1 MLLMLSA
8 APVLWVG
15 NPGLKLRD
23 LVVEFSRWVLGP
35 RVLYTVDHH
44 RPLLVGK
51 KGIFLITTDGPLWR
65 VRFPIRK
72 VGPSLWWLCVV
83 CELAAT
89 GVAGRAVLRRSGW
102 FDAGLI
108 HSSAESLH

>member
-35 RVLYTVDHH
+35 WVFSTVDYGN
-44 RPLLVGK
+44 PLLAG
-51 KGIFLITTDGPLWR
+51 GSELPNNSRWILPGH
-65 VRFPIRK
+65 
-72 VGPSLWWLCVV
+72 PSFD
-83 CELAAT
+83 AAT
-89 GVAGRAVLRRSGW
+89 PSDSRQLQLRP
-102 FDAGLI
+102 
-108 HSSAESLH
+108 

>member
-8 APVLWVG
+8 APVLWEG
-15 NPGLKLRD
+15 HSGLKFRD

-35 RVLYTVDHH
+35 RVFYTVDHH

-65 VRFPIRK
+65 GRFPIMK
-72 VGPSLWWLCVV
+72 VGTFLWWRLC
-83 CELAAT
+83 C
-89 GVAGRAVLRRSGW
+89 W
-102 FDAGLI
+102 
-108 HSSAESLH
+108 

>member
-35 RVLYTVDHH
+35 KVLSTVDHH
-44 RPLLVGK
+44 PPPSGEGKVKLLN
-51 KGIFLITTDGPLWR
+51 
-65 VRFPIRK
+65 
-72 VGPSLWWLCVV
+72 
-83 CELAAT
+83 
-89 GVAGRAVLRRSGW
+89 
-102 FDAGLI
+102 
-108 HSSAESLH
+108 HY

>member
-1 MLLMLSA
+1 MMLMLSA
-8 APVLWVG
+8 APVLWEG
-15 NPGLKLRD
+15 HSGLKFRD

-51 KGIFLITTDGPLWR
+51 KGIFLKTTDGPLWR
-65 VRFPIRK
+65 GRFPIRK
-72 VGPSLWWLCVV
+72 VGPSLWWFCVAG
-83 CELAAT
+83 ELAAI
-89 GVAGRAVLRRSGW
+89 GLASGAVLRWSGW
-102 FDAGLI
+102 FEPGLI